1 MLAEV
6 ISKRK
11 LICYDANSPKLVY
24 LLMVTVFPFE
34 VQFIPNLGIV
44 KPEPRTLV
52 SFQCTVKDLQFIH
65 SVQTTK
71 KKKAAGLS
79 SCQLQL
85 VLTGNGHTL
94 RDRRDYAVL

>member
-71 KKKAAGLS
+71 KKKK
-79 SCQLQL
+79 LQASHL
-85 VLTGNGHTL
+85 ANFS
-94 RDRRDYAVL
+94 